1 MCVEACVRKVLSVDR
16 EILSRLNFYR
26 NNFDSSALVFD
37 YNEEH
42 TTESAF
48 GTDCGDFYFDID
60 KV

>member
-26 NNFDSSALVFD
+26 NNFDPSAIVID
-37 YNEEH
+37 YNEEN
-42 TTESAF
+42 TTKRSF
-48 GTDCGDFYFDID
+48 GTDCDDFYFDID